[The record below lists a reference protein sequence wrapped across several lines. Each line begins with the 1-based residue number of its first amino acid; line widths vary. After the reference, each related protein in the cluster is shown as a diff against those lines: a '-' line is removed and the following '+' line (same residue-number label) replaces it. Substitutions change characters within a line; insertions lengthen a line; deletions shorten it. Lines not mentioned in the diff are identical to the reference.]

1 VFRGQR
7 RVGRVEGDRL
17 VPLAGLTELGRDTPA
32 DVLASAPD
40 AAERS
45 VPVSEVRLL
54 PVVPKPDKIL
64 CVGLNYRSHVGETGR
79 ELPNYPVLFAKFA
92 SSLIGASDDIVLPP
106 ESAQVDYEAEL
117 AVVIGRAGRRIPRA
131 SALAHVLGYT
141 VANDVTM
148 RDYQYKTHQWIQ
160 GKAWDRSTPLG
171 PYLVSPGEVDLS
183 SAVIRTVLR
192 GSRQGSEVSKP
203 EVMQSSDLSKLIFDI
218 PTLIATV
225 SEFCT
230 LLPGDVILTGT
241 PGGVGYRR
249 SPQVFLADGDEIT
262 VEIDGVGRLAN
273 RVRAEQLPS
282 AGVAEVP
289 EMPEVPEVPAGARPD
304 SVRPDSVRPDSVRPD
319 SVIIRTSGLN
329 SA

>member
-1 VFRGQR
+1 MAYASYVYQGRR

-32 DVLASAPD
+32 DVLASASD
-40 AAERS
+40 AAEPS
-45 VPVSEVRLL
+45 VPVTEVRLL
-54 PVVPKPDKIL
+54 PVVPNPDKIL
-64 CVGLNYRSHVGETGR
+64 CVGLNYHSHVGETGR
-79 ELPNYPVLFAKFA
+79 ELPSYPVLFAKFA

-131 SALAHVLGYT
+131 SALEHVLGYT

-148 RDYQYKTHQWIQ
+148 RDFQYKTHQWLQ

-171 PYLVSPGEVDLS
+171 PYLVPPDEVDLT
-183 SAVIRTVLR
+183 SAGVRTVL
-192 GSRQGSEVSKP
+192 GGTTL
-203 EVMQSSDLSKLIFDI
+203 QSSDLSKLIFDI

-249 SPQVFLADGDEIT
+249 SPQVFLADGDEVT
-262 VEIDGVGRLAN
+262 VEIDGVGRLTN
-273 RVRAEQLPS
+273 RVRAEQLP
-282 AGVAEVP
+282 
-289 EMPEVPEVPAGARPD
+289 PAGLD
-304 SVRPDSVRPDSVRPD
+304 VREAGAAVRVP
-319 SVIIRTSGLN
+319 
-329 SA
+329 

>member
-1 VFRGQR
+1 MAYASYEFSGR
-7 RVGRVEGDRL
+7 RWVGRVEGDRL
-17 VPLAGLTELGRDTPA
+17 VPLAGLSELGRDTPA
-32 DVLASAPD
+32 GVLASAPD
-40 AAERS
+40 AAEAP
-45 VPVSEVRLL
+45 VPVSSVRLL
-54 PVVPKPDKIL
+54 PVVPNPDKIL
-64 CVGLNYRSHVGETGR
+64 CVGLNYHSHVGETGR
-79 ELPNYPVLFAKFA
+79 ELPSYPVLFTKFA

-117 AVVIGRAGRRIPRA
+117 AVVIGRPGRRIPRA
-131 SALAHVLGYT
+131 SALEHVLGYT

-171 PYLVSPGEVDLS
+171 PYLVTPGEVDLA
-183 SAVIRTVLR
+183 SAGIRTVL
-192 GSRQGSEVSKP
+192 GGTTL
-203 EVMQSSDLSKLIFDI
+203 QSSDLSKLIFDV

-249 SPQVFLADGDEIT
+249 SPQVFLADGDEVV

-273 RVRAEQLPS
+273 RVRAEVLPAVGAS
-282 AGVAEVP
+282 DAAGGPVADAVALVP
-289 EMPEVPEVPAGARPD
+289 
-304 SVRPDSVRPDSVRPD
+304 
-319 SVIIRTSGLN
+319 
-329 SA
+329 

>member
-1 VFRGQR
+1 MAYASYVFGGRR

-32 DVLASAPD
+32 GVLASAPD
-40 AAERS
+40 AAEPP
-45 VPVSEVRLL
+45 VPVSSVRLL
-54 PVVPKPDKIL
+54 PVVPNPDKIL
-64 CVGLNYRSHVGETGR
+64 CVGLNYHSHVGETGR
-79 ELPNYPVLFAKFA
+79 ELPSYPVLFAKFA
-92 SSLIGASDDIVLPP
+92 SSLIGASEDIVLPP
-106 ESAQVDYEAEL
+106 ESVQVDYEAEL
-117 AVVIGRAGRRIPRA
+117 AVVIGRPGRRIPRA
-131 SALAHVLGYT
+131 SALDHVLGYT

-171 PYLVSPGEVDLS
+171 PYLVTPGEVDLT
-183 SAVIRTVLR
+183 SAGIRTVL
-192 GSRQGSEVSKP
+192 GGTTL
-203 EVMQSSDLSKLIFDI
+203 QSSDLSKLIFDV

-249 SPQVFLADGDEIT
+249 SPQVFLADGDEVV

-273 RVRAEQLPS
+273 RVRAEALP
-282 AGVAEVP
+282 A
-289 EMPEVPEVPAGARPD
+289 AGASDAAGEPVADAVAR
-304 SVRPDSVRPDSVRPD
+304 V
-319 SVIIRTSGLN
+319 L
-329 SA
+329 

>member
-1 VFRGQR
+1 MAYASYEFSGRR

-17 VPLAGLTELGRDTPA
+17 VPLAGLTELGRDTPTG
-32 DVLASAPD
+32 VLASAPD
-40 AAERS
+40 AAEPP
-45 VPVSEVRLL
+45 VPVSSVRLL

-64 CVGLNYRSHVGETGR
+64 CVGLNYHAHVGETGR
-79 ELPNYPVLFAKFA
+79 ELPSYPVLFAKFA

-131 SALAHVLGYT
+131 SALEYVLGYT

-171 PYLVSPGEVDLS
+171 PYLVTPGEVDLT
-183 SAVIRTVLR
+183 SAGIRTVLR
-192 GSRQGSEVSKP
+192 GSTV
-203 EVMQSSDLSKLIFDI
+203 QSSDLGKLIFDL

-249 SPQVFLADGDEIT
+249 SPQVFLADGDEVV

-273 RVRAEQLPS
+273 RVRAEVLP
-282 AGVAEVP
+282 AAPGVPGGAVEDAVGRVP
-289 EMPEVPEVPAGARPD
+289 
-304 SVRPDSVRPDSVRPD
+304 
-319 SVIIRTSGLN
+319 
-329 SA
+329 